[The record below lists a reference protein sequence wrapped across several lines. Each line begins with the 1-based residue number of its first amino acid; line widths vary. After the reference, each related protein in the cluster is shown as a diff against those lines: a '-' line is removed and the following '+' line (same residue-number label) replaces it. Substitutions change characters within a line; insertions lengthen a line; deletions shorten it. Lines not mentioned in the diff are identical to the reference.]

1 MGGCASADEDQ
12 EYEEEE
18 VDEDAKLDAAEKAS
32 EVADKLAPEVKEAK
46 DVISERQQQMEEAFR
61 EVMSRPRVKPLF
73 DPAHPD
79 SHLVKE
85 DVEEEEETATEEEPP
100 PLEPAGS
107 DDDDDDDGVPKPAA
121 PKPIKIPKG
130 LNPVELYDIMEL
142 VGNKEVAE
150 DVEALIDEGVEN
162 IDIDELLAKAFEPG
176 DSQFPYL
183 QAHFLRVCE
192 ATGKV
197 PPGSPPE
204 TPEPEFQY
212 IAATVALRQAL
223 SCLLRCPDP
232 IRMALSDDIANS
244 YFDEE
249 NSGPGGRNAI
259 GITLFNFAKSH
270 EDAVS
275 KLSLMSDSGIRK
287 AMNRL
292 ERHLVEYIVPAFFK
306 VYMECGDKE
315 GELYPEEEEAY
326 KRNYPPVEE
335 GMESDEDAIN
345 ELNVVIV
352 KGENIKAMD
361 VDEGTSD
368 CFCKLE
374 LGDESFFTNVR
385 RKTTNPL
392 WGNEGGRFKFEVD
405 HDEKTTMSL
414 KVSVWDEDAD
424 GEQFI
429 GQVLIKCS
437 ELKDK
442 YEDDLYDLTN
452 ENGGKD
458 DSLGQLYMKLRLGPP
473 IDEDMQ
479 PMDDCL
485 WAPRMCREEF
495 PLTTRAI
502 DRAATQISNCRRC
515 QLARLEVDGARGQK
529 AAEGSAKDHAAT
541 KLQRAWRQKVAWRN
555 IVNFKKKMLAGG
567 EFHKVSTK
575 GKKETRHV
583 YCSPDLRTI
592 CWKKKG
598 SFMGGDSMAVADVKA
613 VLLGRSSKNFSLC
626 DKSAPPPAAVVN
638 ASFSIVTA
646 KRSLDLECPHGEKE
660 RAEWLASFAL
670 LFRQFGH
677 LKESALHLMTKGR

>member
-1 MGGCASADEDQ
+1 MGGCASADEEQ
-12 EYEEEE
+12 EYDEEE
-18 VDEDAKLDAAEKAS
+18 VDDDAKLDAAEKAS
-32 EVADKLAPEVKEAK
+32 EVADKLAPEAKEAK
-46 DVISERQQQMEEAFR
+46 TVISERQEQMEEAFR

-73 DPAHPD
+73 DPAHPS
-79 SHLVKE
+79 SHLQIEEE
-85 DVEEEEETATEEEPP
+85 DEEEEEKTVAEEPQ
-100 PLEPAGS
+100 PAGS
-107 DDDDDDDGVPKPAA
+107 DGDDDDDDDDTPKTPVVQ
-121 PKPIKIPKG
+121 KPVKIPKG
-130 LNPVELYDIMEL
+130 LNPVELYDIIEF

-150 DVEALIDEGVEN
+150 DVEALIDEGVEK

-192 ATGKV
+192 ATGQV

-204 TPEPEFQY
+204 TPIPEFQY
-212 IAATVALRQAL
+212 VAGTVALRQAL

-232 IRMALSDDIANS
+232 IRLALSDDIANS

-249 NSGPGGRNAI
+249 NPGPGGRNAI
-259 GITLFNFAKSH
+259 GITVFNFAKTH
-270 EDAVS
+270 EDAVA

-292 ERHLVEYIVPAFFK
+292 ERHLVEYIVPTFFTI
-306 VYMECGDKE
+306 YMECGDKDAV
-315 GELYPEEEEAY
+315 LYPEEEEAY
-326 KRNYPPVEE
+326 NRNYPAVEE
-335 GMESDEDAIN
+335 GEDSDEDAIN

-361 VDEGTSD
+361 EEGSD

-405 HDEKTTMSL
+405 HEEKTMLSL

-442 YEDDLYDLTN
+442 FEDDLYDLTDA
-452 ENGGKD
+452 NGAKD

-473 IDEDMQ
+473 IDENMQ

-485 WAPRMCREEF
+485 WAPRMCRQEF

-502 DRAATQISNCRRC
+502 YRAASQISNTRRC
-515 QLARLEVDGARGQK
+515 QMARGEMDGKRGVK
-529 AAEGSAKDHAAT
+529 AAEGSVKDQAAT
-541 KLQRAWRQKVAWRN
+541 VVQRCWRQKVAWRI
-555 IVNFKKKMLAGG
+555 IVNFRKKMLAGG

-575 GKKETRHV
+575 GKKENRHV
-583 YCSPDLRTI
+583 YCSPDLRNI

-598 SFMGGDSMAVADVKA
+598 SFMGGDSIAVADVKA
-613 VLLGRSSKNFSLC
+613 ILLGRSSKNFSLC
-626 DKSAPPPAAVVN
+626 DGSASPPAAVVN

-646 KRSLDLECPHGEKE
+646 KRTLDLECPRGEKD
-660 RAEWLASFAL
+660 RAEWLGTFAI